1 MVKPTVPDHAKPL
14 HWLGNTKKELSGFPL
29 EVRKRIGAA
38 LWQAQIGNK
47 APYAKPLKGFGDA
60 GVLEIVDDFDGEAF
74 RTVYTV
80 RFADVVYVLHV
91 FEKKSKRGIT
101 TPKAELDL
109 IDQRL
114 KRAKEDYEQWSKSE
128 RPKSR

>member
-60 GVLEIVDDFDGEAF
+60 GVLEIVDDFDGEPCPPLRSPGPAH
-74 RTVYTV
+74 RRAYGES
-80 RFADVVYVLHV
+80 L
-91 FEKKSKRGIT
+91 
-101 TPKAELDL
+101 KAVSLRSL
-109 IDQRL
+109 
-114 KRAKEDYEQWSKSE
+114 SE
-128 RPKSR
+128 YSDPNSWR